1 MLRIYGKFI
10 CEIKNTKTKNKIII
24 GIKITNEI
32 VVVLFVFFAF
42 NNIDIDITIVVN
54 IRIVSDNIEISI
66 YDFKLDFCKLKFYY
80 YNLQMWISY
89 IFSIY

>member
-24 GIKITNEI
+24 GIKITNNI
-32 VVVLFVFFAF
+32 VVVLSEFFVSLAF
-42 NNIDIDITIVVN
+42 NNIDIDIAIVVN

-66 YDFKLDFCKLKFYY
+66 YDFKLKFDKLF
-80 YNLQMWISY
+80 
-89 IFSIY
+89 